1 MTSAGQCRLS
11 PLIPL
16 IQDSN
21 QLYDFLVRIMF
32 KLHGNLPNDVL
43 QGHRDRFRA
52 IFTQLKSFYGQSR
65 NLQYFV
71 NLITVPKLPESAPN
85 FGSQVDFGSYTAPVV
100 VVPEPEPEPEPEL
113 VSNLV
118 DMTEDERP
126 PPMPP
131 RPASSASNGS
141 ASASAASE
149 AAAAANLAAAQV
161 LDMKRIVQDRDDL
174 IRHLHVEVDR
184 LAKGA
189 RAQAAEARDEQA
201 RLDQLVATLNSQLSD
216 AHEQLTNMRFHKEEL
231 ELKAQSATR
240 QLADDERAKA
250 SEEKF
255 QKLKVMYGSI
265 REEHVRLLRQHGDVS
280 KQLAASTRTAADAMR
295 ERDEMRQQLDE
306 QQAALCSRDAER
318 LQQSA
323 ETEATE
329 RAGHAAQVLQLQ
341 RDNDALAARLDDV
354 RAHQAD
360 ELAALRAELAALGAE
375 HTQQSGEL
383 VALRE
388 RSEREQVAAA
398 EVRQQLAEVQSDR
411 GTVEE
416 RLQQSAESA
425 QRERGELAERLAAL
439 EAERDELLGKLETLQ
454 AEQEASAAELTVV
467 KEQLEQANAV
477 RVVGARLIGES
488 PSSHARTHIAHVSH
502 IISIIC
508 RPCPCPSH
516 SPSHSLFGYSPLVC
530 IHSNSNANFL
540 SFLDVCCPH
549 VCQLPNIPNYP
560 ATAPVL
566 FLSLLSALTPHARA
580 CYTHTSTR
588 TKHAR
593 SKRRRPPAAPRTSA
607 PRSSRTCTICCSNRK
622 P

>member
-65 NLQYFV
+65 NLQYFH

-113 VSNLV
+113 VGNLV

-141 ASASAASE
+141 ASASSASE
-149 AAAAANLAAAQV
+149 AAAAAAAASANLAAAQV

-184 LAKGA
+184 LSKGA
-189 RAQAAEARDEQA
+189 RAQTAEARDEHA

-280 KQLAASTRTAADAMR
+280 KQLATSTRTAGDAMR
-295 ERDEMRQQLDE
+295 ERDEMRQQWDE
-306 QQAALCSRDAER
+306 QQAVRSRDEER

-329 RAGHAAQVLQLQ
+329 RADHAAQVLQLQ
-341 RDNDALAARLDDV
+341 RENGALSARLDDV
-354 RAHQAD
+354 LAHQAD
-360 ELAALRAELAALGAE
+360 ELAALHAKLATLGAE
-375 HTQQSGEL
+375 HKEQSGEL

-388 RSEREQVAAA
+388 QTEREQLVAAD
-398 EVRQQLAEVQSDR
+398 VRQQLAEVQSSR
-411 GTVEE
+411 GKAEE
-416 RLQQSAESA
+416 CLQQNVESA
-425 QRERGELAERLAAL
+425 QRERGVLDERLAVL
-439 EAERDELLGKLETLQ
+439 EAERDELTGKLETLQ
-454 AEQEASAAELTVV
+454 AQQDASAAELTVV

-477 RVVGARLIGES
+477 RDTLLYLSEIHFIACTHASTHAHAPHITCHIYHL
-488 PSSHARTHIAHVSH
+488 SSMS
-502 IISIIC
+502 ISLAL
-508 RPCPCPSH
+508 S
-516 SPSHSLFGYSPLVC
+516 Y
-530 IHSNSNANFL
+530 NF
-540 SFLDVCCPH
+540 
-549 VCQLPNIPNYP
+549 
-560 ATAPVL
+560 
-566 FLSLLSALTPHARA
+566 R
-580 CYTHTSTR
+580 
-588 TKHAR
+588 
-593 SKRRRPPAAPRTSA
+593 
-607 PRSSRTCTICCSNRK
+607 
-622 P
+622 